1 MLRLIKNLIGN
12 IITIGGRVIV
22 MKTLLILL
30 LLVPALAMSKVYKKD
45 GKFTL
50 KTSSKSGFKYH
61 RNFMNHNDYNFKYI
75 KDKKKA
81 RAGKYFQQFEL
92 RDGDCFGDDDG
103 GWSDCDSDRERVEFS
118 TRPRQ
123 PITKNQCYGY
133 SLMLSEDFIDTHPTN
148 ITLGQ
153 VHQHGGPT
161 GTAGGLAS
169 FPPLIQIDAREGSL
183 YFNWHELSGSATNVI
198 DESRYHKLKSLEN
211 MKGVWTDISFC
222 LDFKNKR
229 MDAWV
234 DGIKKV
240 KILKSPIFFNP
251 EAIYFKHGIY
261 RSFISKYKARN
272 NGKMPTQIVFYDEI
286 RRGNSIEKVDINI
299 NPKLKNVD

>member
-1 MLRLIKNLIGN
+1 
-12 IITIGGRVIV
+12 

-30 LLVPALAMSKVYKKD
+30 LLVPTLAMSKTYKKD
-45 GKFTL
+45 GKFYI
-50 KTSSKSGFKYH
+50 KTIKSGFKYH
-61 RNFMNHNDYNFKYI
+61 KNFMDHNEHNFKYI

-81 RAGKYFQQFEL
+81 RAGKYYQQFEL
-92 RDGDCFGDDDG
+92 RDGDCFGDE
-103 GWSDCDSDRERVEFS
+103 GWSDCDTDRERVEFS

-133 SLMLSEDFIDTHPTN
+133 SLMLSKDFTHVHPTST
-148 ITLGQ
+148 TLGQ

-161 GTAGGLAS
+161 GTAQGLAS
-169 FPPLIQIDAREGSL
+169 FPPLVQIDVVGESL
-183 YFNWHELSGSATNVI
+183 MFNWHELSGSATNVI
-198 DESRYHKLKSLEN
+198 DESRYYKLKSLKD
-211 MKGVWTDISFC
+211 MKEVWTDISFC

-240 KILKSPIFFNP
+240 EILKSPIFFKP

-261 RSFISKYKARN
+261 RSFISKYKKQN
-272 NGKMPTQIVFYDEI
+272 NVKKMPTQIVFYDEI

-299 NPKLKNVD
+299 NPKLKRVD

>member
-1 MLRLIKNLIGN
+1 MLLFYNVKA
-12 IITIGGRVIV
+12 
-22 MKTLLILL
+22 LLILL
-30 LLVPALAMSKVYKKD
+30 LLVPTLAMSKVYIKD
-45 GKFTL
+45 GKTTL
-50 KTSSKSGFKYH
+50 KTKKSGFKYH
-61 RNFMNHNDYNFKYI
+61 MNFMSHHDHNFQYI

-81 RAGKYFQQFEL
+81 RAGKYYQRFEL

-103 GWSDCDSDRERVEFS
+103 GWSDCDTDRERVEFS

-133 SLMLSEDFIDTHPTN
+133 SLMLSKDFIDTHPTN
-148 ITLGQ
+148 VTLGQ
-153 VHQHGGPT
+153 VHQHGGPK
-161 GTAGGLAS
+161 GTAEGLAS

-198 DESRYHKLKSLEN
+198 DKSRYHKLKSLED

-240 KILKSPIFFNP
+240 EILKSPIFFKP

-286 RRGNSIEKVDINI
+286 RRGNSIEKVDVNI
-299 NPKLKNVD
+299 NPKLKRVD